1 MKTNDVALWEII
13 KDIITYIKYIFLSKE
28 RKFAFN
34 LNLIQEKYW
43 YQKLLENKPAINKVI
58 EGDRELKKHISSRKK
73 VRKMLRDKDERQ
85 HFKNWLEAKL

>member
-1 MKTNDVALWEII
+1 MKTNDEALWEII
-13 KDIITYIKYIFLSKE
+13 KDIIIYIKYIFLSKE

-58 EGDRELKKHISSRKK
+58 EGDRELKDYISSRKK

-85 HFKNWLEAKL
+85 HFKKLVRS